1 METAEKQTLEKQT
14 LFDSTIEMQKE
25 TLAKLIETGKKVTEM
40 YKENNPL
47 HFMLNATK
55 AENVGML
62 NSQEIQQTIVNTA
75 TVFSKQLQTLTK
87 FQRESVKIF
96 TKTQKEWLQSVETK
110 ENKLWVEKLVEMNDQ
125 LEKTYVTF
133 DENVSNSIQNG
144 FEVYIQQVENNTFMK
159 ANW

>member
-1 METAEKQTLEKQT
+1 METAEKQT

-25 TLAKLIETGKKVTEM
+25 TLSKLIETGKKVTEM

-55 AENVGML
+55 VENVGML
-62 NSQEIQQTIVNTA
+62 NSKEIQQAIVNTA

>member
-55 AENVGML
+55 VENVGML
-62 NSQEIQQTIVNTA
+62 NSQEIQQTIVTTA

-110 ENKLWVEKLVEMNDQ
+110 ENKLWVEKLVEMNDH

-144 FEVYIQQVENNTFMK
+144 FEVYIQQVENNTFLK
-159 ANW
+159 NN

>member
-1 METAEKQTLEKQT
+1 METAEKQTLFE
-14 LFDSTIEMQKE
+14 STIEMQKE

-55 AENVGML
+55 VESVGML
-62 NSQEIQQTIVNTA
+62 NSKEIKQTIVTTA
-75 TVFSKQLQTLTK
+75 TVFSKQLQTLNK

-96 TKTQKEWLQSVETK
+96 TKTQKEWLQSLETK
-110 ENKLWVEKLVEMNDQ
+110 ENKLWVEKLVEMNDH
-125 LEKTYVTF
+125 LENTYVTF

-144 FEVYIQQVENNTFMK
+144 FEVYIQQVENNTFLK
-159 ANW
+159 TN

>member
-1 METAEKQTLEKQT
+1 METAEKQTIFE
-14 LFDSTIEMQKE
+14 STMEMQKE
-25 TLAKLIETGKKVTEM
+25 TLAQLIETGKKVTEM

-47 HFMLNATK
+47 QFMLKATK
-55 AENVGML
+55 VENVGMM
-62 NSQEIQQTIVNTA
+62 NMKDIQQTLLNTA
-75 TVFSKQLQTLTK
+75 TVFSKQLNTLTK
-87 FQRESVKIF
+87 LQRESVKLF
-96 TKTQKEWLQSVETK
+96 TTTQKEWLQSVETK

-144 FEVYIQQVENNTFMK
+144 FDVYIQQVENNTFMK